1 MYQTSEKPTVRIAE
15 FSAQWEGRAIDA
27 FPLRQLLGSGEA
39 SAVFLTTCEG
49 RNAAIKL
56 VPADPQSADAHLAQW
71 RDAQKLS
78 HPNLLRIFSTGRA
91 ELDGMPLLYIVT
103 DRAEE
108 DLSQVLPDR
117 SLTAVEAREMLEP
130 TLSALEYL
138 HRQGFVHTRL
148 KPSNIMAVEDRLK
161 VSSDTLLRA
170 GTKDD
175 SPATPYDPPERATA
189 AVSPAGDI
197 WSLGL
202 TLVEVLTQRRPSDG
216 VVPADLPEPFA
227 GIARGCL
234 LRNLADRLT
243 IPQISNLLTPPEA
256 LVIARKKRYTP
267 VGVMI
272 LLALVVITVAG
283 VMIMQT
289 NTNTAAPAPVKPV
302 ETVKTPEPQPPPPT
316 PEPKQIAKATKPTQP
331 KEPAPAPETV
341 APAAAPATGIIEQPL
356 PDIMDRARNTI
367 HGRVR
372 FNVRVDVDPS
382 GTVTD
387 AKLESSGAS
396 KYFSERALAAVR
408 KWKFEPVSVSG
419 SQVGQRWR
427 VRFEFLKTGTKVQPQ
442 RVSP

>member
-1 MYQTSEKPTVRIAE
+1 
-15 FSAQWEGRAIDA
+15 
-27 FPLRQLLGSGEA
+27 
-39 SAVFLTTCEG
+39 
-49 RNAAIKL
+49 
-56 VPADPQSADAHLAQW
+56 
-71 RDAQKLS
+71 
-78 HPNLLRIFSTGRA
+78 
-91 ELDGMPLLYIVT
+91 
-103 DRAEE
+103 
-108 DLSQVLPDR
+108 
-117 SLTAVEAREMLEP
+117 
-130 TLSALEYL
+130 
-138 HRQGFVHTRL
+138 
-148 KPSNIMAVEDRLK
+148 
-161 VSSDTLLRA
+161 
-170 GTKDD
+170 
-175 SPATPYDPPERATA
+175 
-189 AVSPAGDI
+189 
-197 WSLGL
+197 
-202 TLVEVLTQRRPSDG
+202 
-216 VVPADLPEPFA
+216 VPADLPEPFA

-256 LVIARKKRYTP
+256 LVIPRKKRYTP

-302 ETVKTPEPQPPPPT
+302 ETVKTPEPQPAPPT